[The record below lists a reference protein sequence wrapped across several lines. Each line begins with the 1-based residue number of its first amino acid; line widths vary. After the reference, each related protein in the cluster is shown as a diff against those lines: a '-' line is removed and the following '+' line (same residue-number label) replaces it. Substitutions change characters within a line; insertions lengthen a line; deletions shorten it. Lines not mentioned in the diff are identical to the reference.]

1 MFLPSPLGGG
11 SGVFGRARNEK
22 HSRVKKMEDNT
33 RGVSAP
39 EGGVQNK

>member
-1 MFLPSPLGGG
+1 MFPPSPLGGG
-11 SGVFGRARNEK
+11 SGVFGSARDEK
-22 HSRVKKMEDNT
+22 HSSIKKMEDNT